1 LNLMKAWPDHHP
13 DDPANL
19 QVHDVDGQL
28 EAVLQLLRHSA
39 GFSSVVAN
47 QDDMLRGSK
56 LYNVYAVRS

>member
-1 LNLMKAWPDHHP
+1 V
-13 DDPANL
+13 L

-28 EAVLQLLRHSA
+28 EAVLQLLRHTS
-39 GFSSVVAN
+39 GFTSVVAS